1 MMKRIKTL
9 YMNLSAPVKA
19 SLWFTI
25 SSVIQKGIA
34 LLSTPIFTRLLTT
47 EQYGVYSVYQSWY
60 SIVLIFATLNLYA
73 GVYNNGLTKWPEDSK
88 RFTSSLL
95 GLSTTM
101 TLILALVYFVNT
113 SFWNNLLGISTFF
126 VVAIFIQVLFE
137 PAYNF
142 WAAGQRYEYK
152 YKNLVLISIS
162 MGIASPVL
170 GILSVLVTE
179 YKAEARVF
187 SYVFVQALIGAIFYV
202 FDMKNGKTFYNKRY
216 WKYALAFNLPL
227 IPHYLSQTVL
237 NQSDRVMIANM
248 VGKSEA
254 AIYSVAYTIS
264 MMFTIVTNAINN
276 TFIPY
281 TYKAVRD
288 KKIKELKGSSNFLV
302 LFVGLACIIAMA
314 FGPEIIRIF
323 ASPEYYAARW
333 VVPPVAEALFFMFV
347 YPLFCN
353 IEFYFEK
360 TKIIMFASGV
370 AAVVNI
376 GLNYIGIKMFGYVA
390 AAYTTLICYILLSI
404 AHYIAYR
411 IVAKKNG
418 LASDIYD
425 TKFIVMIAVT
435 SLLVMVFM
443 TMIYDY
449 DMIRYGIIGL
459 ICAVIIIKRKTLIE
473 ELKKIKNNA

>member
-1 MMKRIKTL
+1 MINKIKCL
-9 YMNLSAPVKA
+9 YLNLSAPVKA

-47 EQYGVYSVYQSWY
+47 EQYGVYSVYQTWY
-60 SIVLIFATLNLYA
+60 SIILIFATLNLYA
-73 GVYNNGLTKWPEDSK
+73 GVYNNGLTKWSEDSK

-95 GLSTTM
+95 GLSTTI
-101 TLILALVYFVNT
+101 TLLLSLLYLANMP
-113 SFWNNLLGISTFF
+113 FWNNLLGISTFF
-126 VVAIFIQVLFE
+126 VLAIFIQVLFE

-152 YKNLVLISIS
+152 YRKLVAISIF

-170 GILSVLVTE
+170 GILSVCATE

-187 SYVFVQALIGAIFYV
+187 SYVFIQVLIGLIFYV
-202 FDMKNGKTFYNKRY
+202 YDMKNGKTFYNKKY

-237 NQSDRVMIANM
+237 NQADRVMIANM

-288 KKIKELKGSSNFLV
+288 KKIKDLKGSSNFLV
-302 LFVGLACIIAMA
+302 LFIGLACIVAMA

-360 TKIIMFASGV
+360 TKIIMVASGV
-370 AAVVNI
+370 AAIVNI
-376 GLNYIGIKMFGYVA
+376 GLNYIGIKMFGYIA

-411 IVAKKNG
+411 VVAKANG
-418 LASDIYD
+418 FADDIYD
-425 TKFIVMIAVT
+425 TKFIVIIAVV

-443 TMIYDY
+443 TMIYDHAI
-449 DMIRYGIIGL
+449 IRYGVVGL
-459 ICAVIIIKRKTLIE
+459 ICVVVIVKRKTLIE
-473 ELKKIKNNA
+473 ELKKIKGKA